1 MALADWKKKFMDMNT
16 GVSKITIAE
25 ELSQNCIQKNVTLAK
40 PTSIDDRLVRILN
53 VKTLG
58 SEVSEV
64 LKPKMQTF
72 ITMTPIEYQ
81 SKLDSLIKHLQNLKS
96 HEKRT
101 VIKPIYQDAIRVL
114 QAETMSAGLLEE
126 FRIMLLQG

>member
-1 MALADWKKKFMDMNT
+1 MGLADWKKKFMDMNT

-25 ELSQNCIQKNVTLAK
+25 ELSQNCIQKNVTLTK
-40 PTSIDDRLVRILN
+40 PVSIDDRLVRILN

-58 SEVSEV
+58 SEVADV

-72 ITMTPIEYQ
+72 TNMTPMEYQ
-81 SKLDSLIKHLQNLKS
+81 GKLNDLINYLEDLKKN
-96 HEKRT
+96 EKRA

-114 QAETMSAGLLEE
+114 QTETISAELLEE